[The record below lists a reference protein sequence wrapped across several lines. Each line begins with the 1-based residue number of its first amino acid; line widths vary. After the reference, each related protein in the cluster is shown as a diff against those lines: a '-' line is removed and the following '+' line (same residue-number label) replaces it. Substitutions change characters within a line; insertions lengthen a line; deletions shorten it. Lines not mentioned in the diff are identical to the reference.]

1 MNRKWSAIAVGLAS
15 LALSVQQMQAAV
27 LKPQEALDRAW
38 ADKPLFVTENLVP
51 SWIPHSHRFIYSRIA
66 GGKGTLIDFDADTG
80 REKVLGAGQAAAVSP
95 DASSVLFLAP
105 DAAGKGTVLW
115 MMGVDGTGRHPVDMP
130 GGVEAQ
136 GAQYAAWASYR
147 WSPDGKHFVL
157 SQFALNQLGNVK
169 PSGEASTVH
178 AYPADYMQ
186 DARLVSKI
194 AVFSAGGTLLRQW
207 TAQQAVTNVGWLGND
222 ALVYSHTDGRSVFT
236 AHAAVYSFDIRNG
249 TETKLFD
256 GYGRQSTYRPVGSP
270 DGRRIAF
277 IADPGEPVYTPSRRE
292 LAVFDVATRTVK
304 VLTQN
309 AAVRGLR
316 WSVDGG
322 TFYFTDGMSTQREL
336 KALLP
341 DGRIVVLGSDLGQTQ
356 GISESDDGKWA
367 AWLVHKPFEAFV
379 IQVARR
385 DPAAPFRVGRSIEM
399 QPASFGPEFGTTM
412 RMTWKSPDGTAI
424 DGLLTVPPGF
434 NPHRK
439 YPLIVQVH
447 GGPLGGIEMTDY
459 GWPGDGYFDALLASR
474 GYVILRPDYRSSG
487 QLGWDAYLRAKESGR
502 ILAANRADIESGV
515 QTLIDAGSVDPKR
528 MILIGLSYGG
538 LMTNYIATRS
548 RMFAAAIGY
557 EGFDYLVDWPGRPE
571 WPDHNVSIEWEM
583 GGTPFDRMP
592 TYMENSVMPMLQTA
606 TTPMML
612 INGEHGINSSSSMLI
627 YNGLRMRGIEAR
639 FLYYDGEGHGIQQH
653 PNQVDMLARVLAW
666 IEKYAP
672 IGR

>member
-1 MNRKWSAIAVGLAS
+1 MNRTWMAIAAGLAS
-15 LALSVQQMQAAV
+15 LALSVQPMQAAP

-38 ADKPLFVTENLVP
+38 AYKPLFVIENLVP
-51 SWIPHSHRFIYSRIA
+51 SWIPHSHHFLYSRIA
-66 GGKGTLIDFDADTG
+66 DGKGTLIDFDADTG
-80 REKVLGAGQAAAVSP
+80 REKFLGAGQAASVSP
-95 DASSVLFLAP
+95 DGSNVLFLAP

-115 MMGVDGTGRHPVDMP
+115 MMGADGTGRHPVDMA
-130 GGVEAQ
+130 GSVEAQ
-136 GAQYAAWASYR
+136 GSQYAAWASYR

-157 SQFALNQLGNVK
+157 SQFTLNQFANVK
-169 PSGEASTVH
+169 PAGEASTVH
-178 AYPADYMQ
+178 AYPADDMQ

-194 AVFSAGGTLLRQW
+194 VVFAADGTLLRQW
-207 TAQQAVTNVGWLGND
+207 TAQQAVTNVGWLGNY
-222 ALVYSHTDGRSVFT
+222 ALVYSHGDGRSVFT
-236 AHAAVYSFDIRNG
+236 AHAAVYTFDIKSG

-292 LAVFDVATRTVK
+292 LALFDVATHSVK

-316 WSVDGG
+316 WSVDGQ
-322 TFYFTDGMSTQREL
+322 TFYFTDGMSSQREL

-341 DGRIVVLGSDLGQTQ
+341 DGRIVVLNSELGQPE

-367 AWLVHKPFEAFV
+367 AWLVQKPFDGYV
-379 IQVARR
+379 IRVALRAL
-385 DPAAPFRVGRSIEM
+385 PAAFKVSRSIAM
-399 QPASFGPEFGTTM
+399 QAASFGPEFGTTS
-412 RMTWKSPDGTAI
+412 RLTWKSPDGTAV

-447 GGPLGGIEMTDY
+447 GGPLGGIGMTDY

-487 QLGWDAYLRAKESGR
+487 HLGWDAYLRVKESGE

-515 QTLIDAGSVDPKR
+515 QKLIDAGSVDPKR

-548 RMFAAAIGY
+548 KMFAAAIGY

-571 WPDHNVSIEWEM
+571 WPDHNVSTEWEM

-592 TYMENSVMPMLQTA
+592 VYMANSVVSVLQTA

-612 INGEHGINSSSSMLI
+612 INGEHGINSSSSMLV
-627 YNGLRMRGIEAR
+627 YNGLRMRGIEAQ

-666 IEKYAP
+666 IENYAP
-672 IGR
+672 IKR